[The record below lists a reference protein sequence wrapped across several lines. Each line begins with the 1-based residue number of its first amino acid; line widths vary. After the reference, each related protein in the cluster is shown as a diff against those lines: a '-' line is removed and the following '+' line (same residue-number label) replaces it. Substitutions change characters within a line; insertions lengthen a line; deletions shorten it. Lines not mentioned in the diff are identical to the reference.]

1 MPTLQ
6 QNYHV
11 ASIEIFGS
19 YAREQQSQK
28 SDLDLLI
35 TFSEPYNLW
44 TLLDVKEFLTTALR
58 VKVDL
63 VPKDS
68 IKPILKEQI
77 LQEAIPI
84 WETMLF
90 SSKTSMTPID
100 EIEQFTKNLTEQ
112 TFTQNKRAARAI
124 ITDLI
129 IIGKQ

>member
-1 MPTLQ
+1 MQVHVVRPLQTTTQLKTKISTLMPTLQ
-6 QNYHV
+6 QKYHV

-28 SDLDLLI
+28 SDIDLLI

-44 TLLDVKEFLTTALR
+44 MLLDVKEFLTTALR

-84 WETMLF
+84 
-90 SSKTSMTPID
+90 
-100 EIEQFTKNLTEQ
+100 
-112 TFTQNKRAARAI
+112 
-124 ITDLI
+124 
-129 IIGKQ
+129 